1 MAETWGNGHYSCYGC
16 SEQSNKDSA
25 RCRGCFTYTP
35 LMQPYYKNWTQEK
48 KQTNADRI
56 RAMSDAELEDLIVG
70 LNEHCLAGIGKADC
84 SSCGG
89 YCEDNCRRMTA
100 KWLQSEVEE

>member
-25 RCRGCFTYTP
+25 RCRECFTYTP
-35 LMQPYYKNWTQEK
+35 LMQPYYQNWTQEK

-56 RAMSDAELEDLIVG
+56 RAMSDEELAKFLVDVET
-70 LNEHCLAGIGKADC
+70 N
-84 SSCGG
+84 G
-89 YCEDNCRRMTA
+89 YHDQSVSGTLEMID
-100 KWLQSEVEE
+100 WLKSEVEQ